1 MDLMEIH
8 DQYYERVNRFIV
20 SLVKDQWAADDL
32 IQETFIKVK
41 NSLESV
47 RDPEKL
53 SSWIYRIAY
62 NLCQDHFKAIKNE
75 AINSGEFEKKSE
87 PLIPESVKN
96 TIQTKLEQQQM
107 GDCVQQQVD
116 SLPEALKTILT
127 MYDVLGFT
135 HKEIADILDITEKNS
150 KVRLH
155 RARQT
160 LKKVLE
166 EKCTFEVDERNVL
179 VCEPLTRISD
189 EGNQDVLKK

>member
-32 IQETFIKVK
+32 IQETFIKVR
-41 NSLESV
+41 NSLDSV

-62 NLCQDHFKAIKNE
+62 NLCQDHFKTIKKE
-75 AINSGEFEKKSE
+75 AINGCELEVKSE
-87 PLIPESVKN
+87 PLIPESIKN

-107 GDCVQQQVD
+107 GSCVQQQVD

-135 HKEIADILDITEKNS
+135 HKEIAEIIDITEKNS

-155 RARQT
+155 RARQA
-160 LKKVLE
+160 LKKILE
-166 EKCTFEVDERNVL
+166 EKCTFEIDHRNVL
-179 VCEPLTRISD
+179 VCEPVNPISH
-189 EGNQDVLKK
+189 EKN